1 MLVTALAL
9 AALVST
15 PATALPQTGA
25 VAPRPSAADTAALA
39 EYDVAV
45 PMRDGVVLRAD
56 VHRPRAA
63 GPFPVLV
70 YRTPYGKDEAVRD
83 YTTVQ
88 RAVARGYA
96 VVVQDVRGRYR
107 SAGTFEAYRQE
118 GPDGY
123 DTIEWAAAQPWSN
136 GAVGMFGLSY
146 PGAVQWLAAM
156 ESPPHLRA
164 IVPAMTFASPPQFF
178 YSGGAWDLSWA
189 GWVWNNIAPDL
200 RVRLNVPGPRT
211 EDEARAA
218 WARDSERVLA
228 QRPLL
233 ELPDFQGV
241 APWFYEWMRRE
252 PTDAWWGFAE
262 LSGRY
267 RRTTTAVLNLSGW
280 HDEAYGPHG
289 ATNNFMGLVQ
299 SRRGE
304 PSARTAM
311 IIGPWV
317 HGVDATARTRSG
329 QREFGAASRIDYD
342 AVVLRWMDRWLKGE
356 ANGVEREPA
365 VRVFV
370 MGANE
375 WRTGDRWPLPGVAAE
390 TLWFAGGGRLE
401 RTAPVA
407 LPANGR
413 APGAAASSFV
423 SDPRDPVVDPYDA
436 AYGAHDFRALAAR
449 RDLLTFETAPFTGP
463 VEVIG
468 AIRAELQLET
478 DVRDVDVYV
487 KVLDVAPDGTA
498 YNLMSPGLEVLRAS
512 YREPARG
519 RQLLEPGHT
528 YELRLGDLIT
538 ANRFLAGH
546 RLRVHIM
553 GAFQPH
559 FSLNPQTGESER
571 TSAALAKARITIRH
585 DAAHPSRLI
594 LPVLRRASHG
604 TERRHP

>member
-1 MLVTALAL
+1 MILTALAL
-9 AALVST
+9 VALLGAPAAAHAAA
-15 PATALPQTGA
+15 PAAALPQSGA
-25 VAPRPSAADTAALA
+25 VAPRPAVADTTVRA

-45 PMRDGVVLRAD
+45 PMRDGIVLRAD
-56 VHRPRAA
+56 VHRPRNG

-70 YRTPYGKDEAVRD
+70 YRTPYGKEEAVRD

-88 RAVARGYA
+88 HAVERGYA

-136 GAVGMFGLSY
+136 GNVGTFGLSY

-156 ESPPHLRA
+156 ESPPHLKA
-164 IVPAMTFASPPQFF
+164 MVPAMTFASPQQFF

-189 GWVWNNIAPDL
+189 GWVWSNIAPDL
-200 RVRLNVPGPRT
+200 RARLNVPGPRT
-211 EDEARAA
+211 EGEARAA
-218 WARDSERVLA
+218 WTREGKRVLT

-233 ELPDFQGV
+233 DLPDFKGV
-241 APWFYEWMRRE
+241 APWLYEWMRRE
-252 PTDAWWGFAE
+252 PNDPWWDFAE
-262 LSGRY
+262 FSGRY
-267 RRTTTAVLNLSGW
+267 ARTSAAVLNLSGW

-289 ATNNFMGLVQ
+289 ATNNFLGLVQ
-299 SRRGE
+299 SRR
-304 PSARTAM
+304 SSRDTRTAM

-329 QREFGAASRIDYD
+329 QREFGALARIDYD

-356 ANGVEREPA
+356 ANGVDLEPA

-370 MGANE
+370 MGANA
-375 WRTGDRWPLPGVAAE
+375 WRTGAQWPLPGIVAE
-390 TLWFAGGGRLE
+390 TLWFAAGGRLE
-401 RTAPVA
+401 RSAPDA

-413 APGAAASSFV
+413 AGGAAASSFV
-423 SDPRDPVVDPYDA
+423 SDPRDPVFDVYDA
-436 AYGAHDFRALAAR
+436 AYGAHDFSALAAR
-449 RDLLTFETAPFTGP
+449 SDLLTFETAPFTKA

-468 AIRAELQLET
+468 AMKAELQLET
-478 DVRDVDVYV
+478 DARDVDVYV

-519 RQLLEPGHT
+519 RQLLEPGRT
-528 YELRLGDLIT
+528 YELRLGDLLT
-538 ANRFLAGH
+538 ANRFLPGH

-559 FSLNPQTGESER
+559 FSLNPQTGDSER
-571 TSAALAKARITIRH
+571 TSAARRRARITIRH
-585 DAAHPSRLI
+585 DAAHASRLI
-594 LPVLRRASHG
+594 LPVMPMR
-604 TERRHP
+604 

>member
-1 MLVTALAL
+1 MFLLAL
-9 AALVST
+9 AVSVT
-15 PATALPQTGA
+15 LQTTDSTWR
-25 VAPRPSAADTAALA
+25 VET
-39 EYDVAV
+39 DVAV

-56 VHRPRAA
+56 VHRPREG

-70 YRTPYGKDEAVRD
+70 YRTPYGKDEAARD

-88 RAVARGYA
+88 HAVARGYA

-146 PGAVQWLAAM
+146 PAAVQWLAAM
-156 ESPPHLRA
+156 ESPPHLKA
-164 IVPAMTFASPPQFF
+164 IVPAMSFASPRQFF

-189 GWVWNNIAPDL
+189 GWVWMNIAPDL
-200 RVRLNVPGPRT
+200 RVKLDRPGPRT
-211 EDEARAA
+211 EEEARAA
-218 WARDSERVLA
+218 WARESARVLA

-233 ELPDFQGV
+233 DLPDFKGV

-252 PTDAWWGFAE
+252 PGDPWWDFAE

-267 RRTTTAVLNLSGW
+267 GRTRAAVLNLSGW

-289 ATNNFMGLVQ
+289 AVHNFLGLVE

-304 PSARTAM
+304 PMARTAM
-311 IIGPWV
+311 IVGPWV
-317 HGVDATARTRSG
+317 HGVLATARTRSG
-329 QREFGAASRIDYD
+329 EREFGAASRIDYD
-342 AVVLRWMDRWLKGE
+342 ETVLRWMDRWVKE
-356 ANGVEREPA
+356 MPNGVEREPA

-375 WRTGDRWPLPGVAAE
+375 WRTGDRWPLPGIAPE
-390 TLWFAGGGRLE
+390 TLWFAGDGRLD
-401 RTAPVA
+401 RHAPA
-407 LPANGR
+407 GR
-413 APGAAASSFV
+413 PRWRSWWRGGSARDAASSFV
-423 SDPRDPVVDPYDA
+423 SDPRDPVRDPYDA
-436 AYGAHDFRALAAR
+436 DYGAHDFRALAAR
-449 RDLLTFETAPFTGP
+449 HDLLTFETAPFAAP
-463 VEVIG
+463 VEVVG
-468 AIRAELQLET
+468 AMTAVIELRT
-478 DVRDVDVYV
+478 DAPDVDVYV

-519 RQLLEPGHT
+519 RQLLEPGRP
-528 YELRLGDLIT
+528 YVLRLGDLFT
-538 ANRFLAGH
+538 ANRFQAGH
-546 RLRVHIM
+546 RLRVQIM

-559 FSLNPQTGESER
+559 FSLNPQTGASER
-571 TSAALAKARITIRH
+571 SSAALAPARITILH

-594 LPVLRRASHG
+594 LPVMPVR
-604 TERRHP
+604 

>member
-1 MLVTALAL
+1 MPV
-9 AALVST
+9 AALVVLALLST
-15 PATALPQTGA
+15 QVAAPRQSGM
-25 VAPRPSAADTAALA
+25 VAPQPTGADTAAIVELN
-39 EYDVAV
+39 VAV
-45 PMRDGVVLRAD
+45 PMRDGTVLRAD
-56 VHRPRAA
+56 VRRPGRG

-70 YRTPYGKDEAVRD
+70 YRTPYGKEEAAHD
-83 YTTVQ
+83 YTMVQ
-88 RAVARGYA
+88 QAVARGYA

-107 SAGTFEAYRQE
+107 SAGTFDAYRQE

-136 GAVGMFGLSY
+136 GAVGTFGLSY

-156 ESPPHLRA
+156 ESPPHLKA
-164 IVPAMTFASPPQFF
+164 MVPAMTFASPQQFF

-189 GWVWNNIAPDL
+189 GWVWDNIAPDL

-211 EDEARAA
+211 DAEARAA
-218 WARDSERVLA
+218 WERESTRVLA

-233 ELPDFQGV
+233 ELPDFKGV

-252 PTDAWWGFAE
+252 PTDAWWEFAE

-267 RRTTTAVLNLSGW
+267 ARTTAAVLNLSGW

-311 IIGPWV
+311 LIGPWV
-317 HGVDATARTRSG
+317 HGVTATARSRSG
-329 QREFGAASRIDYD
+329 QREFGTAARIDYD
-342 AVVLRWMDRWLKGE
+342 EVVLRWMDHWLKG
-356 ANGVEREPA
+356 ADNGVERAPA
-365 VRVFV
+365 VQVFV

-375 WRTGDRWPLPGVAAE
+375 WRTGERWPLPGIRPE
-390 TLWFAGGGRLE
+390 TLWFAAGGRLE
-401 RTAPVA
+401 RTAPA
-407 LPANGR
+407 PLPANGR
-413 APGAAASSFV
+413 AAGAGASSFV
-423 SDPRDPVVDPYDA
+423 SDPRDPVRDPYNA
-436 AYGAHDFRALAAR
+436 AYGAHDFRSLVAR
-449 RDLLTFETAPFTGP
+449 SDLLTFETAPFMQP

-468 AIRAELQLET
+468 AMTAELQIET
-478 DVRDVDVYV
+478 DARDVDVYV

-519 RQLLEPGHT
+519 RQLLEAGRT
-528 YELRLGDLIT
+528 YTLRLGDLLT
-538 ANRFLAGH
+538 ANRFLTGH

-571 TSAALAKARITIRH
+571 TSAVVVPARITIRH
-585 DAAHPSRLI
+585 DAAHVSRLV
-594 LPVLRRASHG
+594 LPVMPVMPAR
-604 TERRHP
+604 

>member
-1 MLVTALAL
+1 MLTTALAVFAML
-9 AALVST
+9 QT
-15 PATALPQTGA
+15 P
-25 VAPRPSAADTAALA
+25 ADTAWRVDL
-39 EYDVAV
+39 DVAV

-56 VHRPRAA
+56 LHRPREG

-70 YRTPYGKDEAVRD
+70 YRTPYGKDEAARD

-146 PGAVQWLAAM
+146 PAAVQWLAAM
-156 ESPPHLRA
+156 ESPPHLKA
-164 IVPAMTFASPPQFF
+164 IVPAMSFASPRQFF

-189 GWVWNNIAPDL
+189 GWVWMNIAPDL
-200 RVRLNVPGPRT
+200 RVKLNVPGPRT
-211 EDEARAA
+211 EEEARAA
-218 WARDSERVLA
+218 WTRDAERVLA

-233 ELPDFQGV
+233 DLPDFKGV

-252 PTDAWWGFAE
+252 PNDPWWDFAE
-262 LSGRY
+262 LAGRY
-267 RRTTTAVLNLSGW
+267 GRTSAAVLNLSGW

-289 ATNNFMGLVQ
+289 AVNNFRGLVE
-299 SRRGE
+299 SRRGDAA
-304 PSARTAM
+304 ARTAM
-311 IIGPWV
+311 IVGPWV
-317 HGVDATARTRSG
+317 HGVNATARTRSG
-329 QREFGAASRIDYD
+329 EREFGTASRIDYD
-342 AVVLRWMDRWLKGE
+342 DVVLRWMDRWVKDSL
-356 ANGVEREPA
+356 NGVDREPA

-375 WRTGDRWPLPGVAAE
+375 WRSGDRWPLPGIAAE
-390 TLWFAGGGRLE
+390 TLWFSGRGRLS
-401 RTAPVA
+401 R
-407 LPANGR
+407 LSPASR
-413 APGAAASSFV
+413 APSVRAPAAADVASTFV
-423 SDPRDPVVDPYDA
+423 SDPRDPVRDPYDA

-449 RDLLTFETAPFTGP
+449 RDLLTFETAPFTTP

-468 AIRAELQLET
+468 AMTAELHLET
-478 DVRDVDVYV
+478 DAPDVDVYV
-487 KVLDVAPDGTA
+487 RVLDVAPDGTA

-512 YREPARG
+512 YREPASGRQWLERG
-519 RQLLEPGHT
+519 RT

-553 GAFQPH
+553 GAFLPH

-571 TSAALAKARITIRH
+571 TSAAVAPARITIRH
-585 DAAHPSRLI
+585 DAAHQSRLI
-594 LPVLRRASHG
+594 IPVMPVR
-604 TERRHP
+604 